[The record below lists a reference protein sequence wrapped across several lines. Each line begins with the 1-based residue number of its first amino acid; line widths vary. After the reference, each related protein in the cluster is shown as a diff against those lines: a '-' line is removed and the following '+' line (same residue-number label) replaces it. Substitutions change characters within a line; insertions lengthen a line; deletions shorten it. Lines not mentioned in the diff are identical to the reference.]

1 MLNVNLG
8 GVMPLGYFFIN
19 LRGTMPLSGCK
30 GTANRRQYKI
40 KKELFSFLLLRCSVP
55 YLKVLQNSDNTKK
68 NPSNL
73 LPIAGIFIN
82 Y

>member
-1 MLNVNLG
+1 MLTWETLCLLVI
-8 GVMPLGYFFIN
+8 FIIN

-30 GTANRRQYKI
+30 GTAIFRQYKI

-55 YLKVLQNSDNTKK
+55 YLKVLQIEDNTKK

-73 LPIAGIFIN
+73 LPIAGIFII

>member
-8 GVMPLGYFFIN
+8 DVMPLGYIFIN

-30 GTANRRQYKI
+30 GTAIFRQYK
-40 KKELFSFLLLRCSVP
+40 KKSQQSFTDCR
-55 YLKVLQNSDNTKK
+55 D
-68 NPSNL
+68 
-73 LPIAGIFIN
+73 FIN

>member
-8 GVMPLGYFFIN
+8 DVMPLGYIFIN
-19 LRGTMPLSGCK
+19 LRGTLPLSGCK
-30 GTANRRQYKI
+30 ITAKIRQY
-40 KKELFSFLLLRCSVP
+40 
-55 YLKVLQNSDNTKK
+55 QK

-73 LPIAGIFIN
+73 LLIAGIFIN

>member
-19 LRGTMPLSGCK
+19 LRGTLPLSGCK

-40 KKELFSFLLLRCSVP
+40 KKELFSFLLVRCSVP
-55 YLKVLQNSDNTKK
+55 YLKVLQILDKTKK
-68 NPSNL
+68 IP
-73 LPIAGIFIN
+73 PIYTISGIFIN